1 MNKIKIF
8 LSDPQVLFREGI
20 HFILS
25 GEEDFEVTGE
35 ATNNEEALVHIEAN
49 PPHIT
54 ILNIEDKK
62 LSGPEI
68 VRRLKRRFPS
78 LSAILTI
85 EKRDEKKLFE
95 AIESGTS
102 ACLTKDTNPENL
114 LDTVT
119 AVSQGSIPII
129 EELLTP
135 AIAARTLAEFEE
147 TNSLNYG
154 MDNLMAGLT
163 VPEMQILN
171 GIATGI
177 GIEQVASSVNMDE
190 DTIRSCLKL
199 VLNKLVTNDQTRA
212 VISTIQRGLP
222 SMLGGSS
229 RLKGLT
235 EEYLTRE
242 EFDKFKD
249 TLAKRLRNVVGE
261 VV

>member
-25 GEEDFEVTGE
+25 GEEYFEVTGE

-49 PPHIT
+49 PPQIA

-102 ACLTKDTNPENL
+102 ACLTKDTNPEDL

-135 AIAARTLAEFEE
+135 AIAAKILTEFED
-147 TNSLNYG
+147 TNSLNFS
-154 MDNLMAGLT
+154 MDNLMASLT
-163 VPEMQILN
+163 AQETQILN
-171 GIATGI
+171 GIATGN
-177 GIEQVASSVNMDE
+177 GIDQVASSVNVDE
-190 DTIRSCLKL
+190 DAIRSSLKL

-222 SMLGGSS
+222 SVIGSAS

-249 TLAKRLRNVVGE
+249 TLSKRFKNVVGE